1 MKNRKGSLQ
10 RDPTKR
16 MTLRVDAEN
25 YEYLFNEA
33 ERMGLRSINATL
45 NVVLKQ
51 KRTAKRKR
59 S

>member
-1 MKNRKGSLQ
+1 MKNRKGFLQ
-10 RDPTKR
+10 RDPAKR

-25 YEYLFNEA
+25 YEYLCDEA
-33 ERMGLRSINATL
+33 ERLGLRSINATL